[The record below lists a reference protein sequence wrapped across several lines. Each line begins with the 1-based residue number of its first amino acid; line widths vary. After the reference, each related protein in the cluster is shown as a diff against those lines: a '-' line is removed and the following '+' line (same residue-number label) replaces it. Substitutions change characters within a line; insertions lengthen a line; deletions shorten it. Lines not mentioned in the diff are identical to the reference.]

1 MGEILVMM
9 SAPTHPPGVQ
19 TVGVEVGKHWTASGE
34 FSSVGNRVV
43 MAVLHLATQVFL
55 AGNHIS
61 EEQLD
66 KDYRTEKS
74 MRKEATKF
82 ANPK

>member
-9 SAPTHPPGVQ
+9 SVSTHPPGIQ
-19 TVGVEVGKHWTASGE
+19 TVGVEVGRHWTASGE
-34 FSSVGNRVV
+34 FSSVRNRVV
-43 MAVLHLATQVFL
+43 MAVLHLATHVFL

-61 EEQLD
+61 EQQLD

-74 MRKEATKF
+74 KREEATKF
-82 ANPK
+82 ANSK